1 VTGQYELA
9 WAPEAMDQLALLAK
23 RFPEAPSL
31 IVAAVY
37 ELIDQP
43 RPSGS
48 TELSGSGTYRRLLLG
63 YYRVMYSVVD
73 DPARITI
80 ILVGRADAP
89 R

>member
-9 WAPEAMDQLALLAK
+9 WSPEAMDQLALLAK

-48 TELSGSGTYRRLLLG
+48 T
-63 YYRVMYSVVD
+63 
-73 DPARITI
+73 
-80 ILVGRADAP
+80 
-89 R
+89 